1 MKSLIKIVVVAL
13 WLGNYAA
20 NAQSYV
26 FKVLANKGDNSVKL
40 EGADWT
46 KLKTGQSLN
55 SGDELKLSEEAYL
68 GLMHNSGKTLEV
80 KTPGSHT
87 VSGLAANL
95 KSKNTS
101 VASKYA
107 DFVMNKMSDDEGSG
121 DYRKSLGA
129 TGAVDRALASGA
141 SIKIMALSS
150 SEIINDE
157 VILRWNEP
165 KQEGEIEGLS
175 YELTFSNLFDE
186 TIATETV
193 DKTSYLLDRS
203 KEPFAGQN
211 FIKVKVQVKGEDLKS
226 DDYAITIKPEEE
238 TAEIKEILEQLKS
251 EIEGESAM
259 DKLVMAAFYE
269 DNDLLLDALTAYEQ
283 AIQMA
288 PSVPVFE
295 KAYEDFL
302 IRNGFTN

>member
-1 MKSLIKIVVVAL
+1 MKSFIKILVVAL

-26 FKVLANKGDNSVKL
+26 FKVLANKGDNSVKID
-40 EGADWT
+40 GAEWT

-80 KTPGSHT
+80 KTAGSHT

-107 DFVMNKMSDDEGSG
+107 DFVMNRMSEDEGSG

-150 SEIINDE
+150 SEIINE
-157 VILRWNEP
+157 QVILRWNEP
-165 KQEGEIEGLS
+165 KQEGEREDLQ

-193 DKTSYLLDRS
+193 NKTSYLLDRS
-203 KEPFAGQN
+203 KEPFKGQN
-211 FIKVKVQVKGEDLKS
+211 FIKVKVKVKGEDLKS
-226 DDYAITIKPEEE
+226 DDYAISVKPDEE
-238 TAEIKEILEQLKS
+238 TAEIKSTLEQLKS

-269 DNDLLLDALTAYEQ
+269 DNDLLLEALTAYEQ
-283 AIQMA
+283 AIQKA
-288 PSVPVFE
+288 PDVPVFE

-302 IRNGFTN
+302 IRNGFTK

>member
-1 MKSLIKIVVVAL
+1 MKSLFKVLVVAL
-13 WLGNYAA
+13 LIGNYTA
-20 NAQSYV
+20 NAQNYV
-26 FKVLANKGDNSVKL
+26 FKVLANKGENSVKV
-40 EGADWT
+40 EGADWA

-55 SGDELKLSEEAYL
+55 SGDELKLSDEAYL

-107 DFVMNKMSDDEGSG
+107 DFVMNRMSDDEGSG

-165 KQEGEIEGLS
+165 KQEGEVEELQ
-175 YELTFSNLFDE
+175 YELNFTNLFDE
-186 TIATETV
+186 TIKTETV
-193 DKTSYLLDRS
+193 NKTSYLLDKT
-203 KEPFAGQN
+203 KEPFKGQS
-211 FIKVKVQVKGEDLKS
+211 FIKVKVKVKGEDLKS
-226 DDYAITIKPEEE
+226 DDYAITDKPEDEAAKIRETLEE
-238 TAEIKEILEQLKS
+238 LKS
-251 EIEGESAM
+251 EIESESAM

-283 AIQMA
+283 AIQKA
-288 PSVPVFE
+288 PNVPVFE
-295 KAYEDFL
+295 KAYEEFL

>member
-1 MKSLIKIVVVAL
+1 MKSFIKILVVAL

-20 NAQSYV
+20 NAQNYV
-26 FKVLANKGDNSVKL
+26 FKVLANKGDNSVKV
-40 EGADWT
+40 EGAEWT

-55 SGDELKLSEEAYL
+55 AGDELKLSEEAYL

-95 KSKNTS
+95 KSKNSS

-107 DFVMNKMSDDEGSG
+107 DFVMNKMSDDGSSG

-141 SIKIMALSS
+141 SIKIMAQSS
-150 SEIINDE
+150 SEIINDK

-165 KQEGEIEGLS
+165 KQEGEVEKLA
-175 YELTFSNLFDE
+175 YELTFTNLFDE

-193 DKTSYLLDRS
+193 DKTSYLLD
-203 KEPFAGQN
+203 KTKAPFKGQN
-211 FIKVKVQVKGEDLKS
+211 FIKVKVKVKGEDLKS
-226 DDYAITIKPEEE
+226 DDYAITEKPEEE
-238 TAEIKEILEQLKS
+238 TAEIKSTLSQLKS

-269 DNDLLLDALTAYEQ
+269 DNDLLLDALTAYEE

-288 PSVPVFE
+288 PNVPIFE

>member
-1 MKSLIKIVVVAL
+1 MKSFIKILVVML

-40 EGADWT
+40 EGAEWT

-55 SGDELKLSEEAYL
+55 SGDELKLSQEAYL

-87 VSGLAANL
+87 VSGLANNL

-107 DFVMNKMSDDEGSG
+107 DFVMNKMSEDEGSG

-165 KQEGEIEGLS
+165 KQEGEIEELE
-175 YELTFSNLFDE
+175 YELIFSNLFDE
-186 TIATETV
+186 TIASETV
-193 DKTSYLLDRS
+193 GKTSYLLNTS
-203 KEPFAGQN
+203 KKPFKGQN
-211 FIKVKVQVKGEDLKS
+211 FIKVKVTVKGKDLNS
-226 DDYAITIKPEEE
+226 DDYAITMKPEEE
-238 TAEIKEILEQLKS
+238 TAEIKATLKQLKS

-283 AIQMA
+283 AIQKA
-288 PSVPVFE
+288 PTVPVFE

>member
-1 MKSLIKIVVVAL
+1 MKSLIKILVVAL

-26 FKVLANKGDNSVKL
+26 FKVLANKGDNSVKI

-121 DYRKSLGA
+121 DYRKSMGA

-165 KQEGEIEGLS
+165 KQEGEIEELN

-203 KEPFAGQN
+203 KEPFKGQD

-238 TAEIKEILEQLKS
+238 TAEIKETLEQLKS
-251 EIEGESAM
+251 EIEEESAM

-283 AIQMA
+283 AIQKA
-288 PSVPVFE
+288 PNVPVFE

>member
-1 MKSLIKIVVVAL
+1 MKSIFKILVVAL
-13 WLGNYAA
+13 LLGNFTA
-20 NAQSYV
+20 NAQEYV
-26 FKVLANKGDNSVKL
+26 FKVLANKGENSVKI

-46 KLKTGQSLN
+46 SLKTGQSLN

-121 DYRKSLGA
+121 DYRQSMGA

-165 KQEGEIEGLS
+165 KQEGEIEELE

-186 TIATETV
+186 TIATKTV
-193 DKTSYLLDRS
+193 EKTSYLLNRS
-203 KEPFAGQN
+203 KEPFKGQN

-238 TAEIKEILEQLKS
+238 TAEIKETLEQLKS

-288 PSVPVFE
+288 PNVPVFE

>member
-1 MKSLIKIVVVAL
+1 MKSFIKILVVAL

-26 FKVLANKGDNSVKL
+26 FKVLANKGDNSVKI

-80 KTPGSHT
+80 KTAGSHT

-107 DFVMNKMSDDEGSG
+107 DFVMNRMSDDEGSA

-165 KQEGEIEGLS
+165 KQEGEEEALT
-175 YELTFSNLFDE
+175 YEVTFSNLFDE

-193 DKTSYLLDRS
+193 DNTSYLLDRS
-203 KEPFAGQN
+203 KKPFAGEN

-238 TAEIKEILEQLKS
+238 TAEIKETLEQLKS

-283 AIQMA
+283 AIQKA
-288 PSVPVFE
+288 PNVPVFE

>member
-1 MKSLIKIVVVAL
+1 MKSLIKILVVAL

-20 NAQSYV
+20 NAQGYV
-26 FKVLANKGDNSVKL
+26 FKVLANKGDNSVKI
-40 EGADWT
+40 EGADWSP
-46 KLKTGQSLN
+46 LKTGQSLN

-121 DYRKSLGA
+121 DYRKSMGA

-165 KQEGEIEGLS
+165 KQEGEMEDLT

-193 DKTSYLLDRS
+193 DKTSYLLNRS

-238 TAEIKEILEQLKS
+238 TAEIKETLEQLKS

-288 PSVPVFE
+288 PNVPVFE

>member
-1 MKSLIKIVVVAL
+1 MKSMIKIFVVAL

-26 FKVLANKGDNSVKL
+26 FKVLANKGDNSVKI
-40 EGADWT
+40 EGAEWE

-55 SGDELKLSEEAYL
+55 SGDELKLSDEAYL
-68 GLMHNSGKTLEV
+68 GLMHSSGKTLEV

-87 VSGLAANL
+87 VSGLASNL
-95 KSKNTS
+95 KSKNSS

-107 DFVMNKMSDDEGSG
+107 DFVMNKMSEDEGSG

-141 SIKIMALSS
+141 SIKIMAMSS
-150 SEIINDE
+150 SEIINDQ

-165 KQEGEIEGLS
+165 KQEGEINELQ

-186 TIATETV
+186 TIAKETV

-203 KEPFAGQN
+203 KAPFKGEN
-211 FIKVKVQVKGEDLKS
+211 FIKVKVKVKDEDLKS
-226 DDYAITIKPEEE
+226 DDYAISIKPEEE
-238 TAEIKEILEQLKS
+238 TAEIKSTLAELKS
-251 EIEGESAM
+251 EMEDESAM

-269 DNDLLLDALTAYEQ
+269 DNNLLLDALTAYEQ
-283 AIQMA
+283 AIQKA
-288 PSVPVFE
+288 PNVPVFE

>member
-1 MKSLIKIVVVAL
+1 MKSIFKILVVAL
-13 WLGNYAA
+13 LLGNFTAS
-20 NAQSYV
+20 AQEYV
-26 FKVLANKGDNSVKL
+26 FKVLANKGNNSVKI

-46 KLKTGQSLN
+46 SLKTGQSLN

-121 DYRKSLGA
+121 DYRKSMGA

-165 KQEGEIEGLS
+165 KQEGEMEDLT

-193 DKTSYLLDRS
+193 DKTSYLLNRS

-238 TAEIKEILEQLKS
+238 TAEIKETLEQLKS

-288 PSVPVFE
+288 PNVPVFE

>member
-1 MKSLIKIVVVAL
+1 MKSIFKILFVAL
-13 WLGNYAA
+13 LLGNFTA
-20 NAQSYV
+20 NAQEYV
-26 FKVLANKGDNSVKL
+26 FKVLANKGNNSVKI

-46 KLKTGQSLN
+46 SLKTGQSLN

-121 DYRKSLGA
+121 DYRKSMGA

-165 KQEGEIEGLS
+165 KQEGEMEDLT

-238 TAEIKEILEQLKS
+238 TAEIKETLEQLKS

-288 PSVPVFE
+288 PNVPVFE

>member
-1 MKSLIKIVVVAL
+1 MKSLFKVLVVAL
-13 WLGNYAA
+13 LIGNYTA
-20 NAQSYV
+20 NAQNYV
-26 FKVLANKGDNSVKL
+26 FKVLANKGENSVKV
-40 EGADWT
+40 EGAKWA

-55 SGDELKLSEEAYL
+55 SGDELKLSHEAYL
-68 GLMHNSGKTLEV
+68 GLMHNSGKTLEA

-107 DFVMNKMSDDEGSG
+107 DFVMNRMSDDEGSG

-165 KQEGEIEGLS
+165 KQEGEIEDLT

-186 TIATETV
+186 TIAKETV
-193 DKTSYLLDRS
+193 DKTSYLLDIS
-203 KEPFAGQN
+203 KAPFEGQN
-211 FIKVKVQVKGEDLKS
+211 FIKVKVQVQGEDLKS

-238 TAEIKEILEQLKS
+238 TAEIKEILMQLKS

-288 PSVPVFE
+288 PNVLVFE
-295 KAYEDFL
+295 KAYEEFL

>member
-1 MKSLIKIVVVAL
+1 MKSIVKILVVAL
-13 WLGNYAA
+13 WLGNYAG
-20 NAQSYV
+20 NAQNYV
-26 FKVLANKGDNSVKL
+26 FKVLANKGDNTVKV
-40 EGADWT
+40 EGAEWT

-141 SIKIMALSS
+141 SIKLMALSS

-157 VILRWNEP
+157 VILRWSEP
-165 KQEGEIEGLS
+165 KQVGEIEELQ
-175 YELTFSNLFDE
+175 YELVFSNLFDE
-186 TIATETV
+186 TIKTETV
-193 DKTSYLLDRS
+193 DQTSYLLDRS
-203 KEPFAGQN
+203 KEPFKGET
-211 FIKVKVQVKGEDLKS
+211 FIKIKVAVRGKELKS
-226 DDYAITIKPEEE
+226 DDYAITVKPEEE
-238 TAEIKEILEQLKS
+238 TAEIKAILVQLQS

-283 AIQMA
+283 AIQKA
-288 PSVPVFE
+288 PNVPVFE

-302 IRNGFTN
+302 IRNGFAN

>member
-165 KQEGEIEGLS
+165 KQEGEIEDLS

-288 PSVPVFE
+288 PNVPVFE

>member
-1 MKSLIKIVVVAL
+1 MKSLIKILVVVL
-13 WLGNYAA
+13 WLGNYTV
-20 NAQSYV
+20 NAQGYV
-26 FKVLANKGDNSVKL
+26 FKVLANKGDNSVKI

-107 DFVMNKMSDDEGSG
+107 DFVMNKMSEDEGSG
-121 DYRKSLGA
+121 DYRKSMGA

-150 SEIINDE
+150 SEIINNE

-165 KQEGEIEGLS
+165 KQEGEIEDLT

-238 TAEIKEILEQLKS
+238 TAEIKETLEQLKS

-259 DKLVMAAFYE
+259 DKLIMAAFYE

-283 AIQMA
+283 AIQKA
-288 PSVPVFE
+288 PNVPVFE

>member
-1 MKSLIKIVVVAL
+1 MKSIFKILVVAL
-13 WLGNYAA
+13 MLGNFTA
-20 NAQSYV
+20 NAQEYV
-26 FKVLANKGDNSVKL
+26 FKVLANKGDNSVKI

-46 KLKTGQSLN
+46 TLKTGQSLN

-121 DYRKSLGA
+121 DYRQSMGA

-165 KQEGEIEGLS
+165 KQEGDTEKLE

-193 DKTSYLLDRS
+193 DKTSYLLNRS
-203 KEPFAGQN
+203 EAPFKGQN

-238 TAEIKEILEQLKS
+238 TSEIKETLAQLKS

-288 PSVPVFE
+288 PNVPVFE

>member
-1 MKSLIKIVVVAL
+1 MKSFIKILVVAL

-26 FKVLANKGDNSVKL
+26 FKVLANKGDNSVKI

-80 KTPGSHT
+80 KTAGSHT

-107 DFVMNKMSDDEGSG
+107 DFVMNRMSDDEGSG

-150 SEIINDE
+150 SEIINDQ

-165 KQEGEIEGLS
+165 KQEGELESLN

-193 DKTSYLLDRS
+193 DNTSYLLDRS
-203 KEPFAGQN
+203 KEPFAGEN

-238 TAEIKEILEQLKS
+238 TAEIKETLAQLKS

-283 AIQMA
+283 AIQKA
-288 PSVPVFE
+288 PNVPVFE

>member
-1 MKSLIKIVVVAL
+1 MKTLIKILVVAM
-13 WLGNYAA
+13 WLGNYSA
-20 NAQSYV
+20 NAQNYV
-26 FKVLANKGDNSVKL
+26 FKVLANKGDNSVKI
-40 EGADWT
+40 EGSEWSP
-46 KLKTGQSLN
+46 LKTGQSLN
-55 SGDELKLSEEAYL
+55 SGDELKLSDEAYL
-68 GLMHNSGKTLEV
+68 GLMHSSGKTLEV

-121 DYRKSLGA
+121 DYRKSIGA
-129 TGAVDRALASGA
+129 TGAVDRALSSGA

-150 SEIINDE
+150 SEIINNE
-157 VILRWNEP
+157 VILRWNAP
-165 KQEGEIEGLS
+165 QQEGEIE
-175 YELTFSNLFDE
+175 ELEYKIVFSNLFDE
-186 TIATETV
+186 TIKTETV

-203 KEPFAGQN
+203 QQPFEDQS
-211 FIKVKVQVKGEDLKS
+211 FIKVKVQVVGKDLKS
-226 DDYAITIKPEEE
+226 DDYAITIKPEDE
-238 TAEIKEILEQLKS
+238 TNEIKSTLNQLKS

-269 DNDLLLDALTAYEQ
+269 DNDLLLDALTSYEQ
-283 AIQMA
+283 AIQKA
-288 PSVPVFE
+288 PNVAVFE

>member
-1 MKSLIKIVVVAL
+1 MKSLIKILVVVL
-13 WLGNYAA
+13 FLGNYTV
-20 NAQSYV
+20 NAQAYV
-26 FKVLANKGDNSVKL
+26 FKVLANKGDNSVKI
-40 EGADWT
+40 EGAEWT

-55 SGDELKLSEEAYL
+55 SGDELKLSDEAYL

-107 DFVMNKMSDDEGSG
+107 DFVMNKMSEDDGSG

-150 SEIINDE
+150 SEIINEE

-165 KQEGEIEGLS
+165 KQEGEVEDLT

-238 TAEIKEILEQLKS
+238 TAEIKATLEELKTEID
-251 EIEGESAM
+251 GESAM

-283 AIQMA
+283 AIQKA
-288 PSVPVFE
+288 PNVPVFE